1 MENNKVVSNN
11 IKAMGQN
18 MQLQVHEQYAINN
31 NNTLQTLVTLMG
43 SLLLVFG
50 GLGYV
55 FINSSREFSNNW
67 EFVKQQNVFYYDA
80 VLVAGE
86 VSLMILWIIHKL
98 CITIGLK
105 ERKELLMINKIRRI
119 NNYAT
124 EFKPWYK
131 DEDEW
136 KSFSLPDIYNA
147 MTNVIHVAELFIF
160 LLILIR
166 GISIPLCKCKI
177 ATPCCIVVQAV
188 IFLCVCCFVYYNQ
201 KWSIKIAENNFLKAV
216 NKFRQAKEL
225 LKN

>member
-1 MENNKVVSNN
+1 MSQE
-11 IKAMGQN
+11 
-18 MQLQVHEQYAINN
+18 MQLQIHEQYAINN

-67 EFVKQQNVFYYDA
+67 EFIKQQNVFYYDA

-86 VSLMILWIIHKL
+86 ASLMILWIIHKL
-98 CITIGLK
+98 CIAIGQK

-119 NNYAT
+119 NNCAT

-136 KSFSLPDIYNA
+136 KSFSLPDIYEA
-147 MTNVIHVAELFIF
+147 MKQVTQVAEWFIF
-160 LLILIR
+160 ILISIR
-166 GISIPLCKCKI
+166 GISILLCECTI
-177 ATPCCIVVQAV
+177 AKPCCIIVQTV
-188 IFLCVCCFVYYNQ
+188 IFICVYFFVYYNQ
-201 KWSIKIAENNFLKAV
+201 ECSIKTAERNFFETV
-216 NKFRQAKEL
+216 NKFRQTKEL
-225 LKN
+225 PKD